1 MDTRVR
7 AGPPWPEGRT
17 VPLMK
22 ARLRE
27 PLIELRDEALGR
39 MPRRVAVEPSHL
51 PTIAGISAAAAC

>member
-1 MDTRVR
+1 
-7 AGPPWPEGRT
+7 
-17 VPLMK
+17 MK